1 MGCRKKVWRYKKKGC
16 RKKVWSYKKK
26 GVRKVNEMSPTRRP
40 GPPGGAER
48 RCLTVNEMSPAIKRA
63 NFFKKLYDFFYK

>member
-1 MGCRKKVWRYKKKGC
+1 MEVQKEGVQEE
-16 RKKVWSYKKK
+16 SMELQKK